1 MLPIAFLSV
10 LLGASLVTALGIN
23 CGGSALCDLGG
34 LGADLGN
41 LLQVVEAVP
50 DGKTFGPGAHIGCA
64 GHLCAFTQ
72 NYDHDITAGTALA
85 KLNNL
90 K

>member
-1 MLPIAFLSV
+1 MLPIAFRSI
-10 LLGASLVTALGIN
+10 LLGASPVTALGIN
-23 CGGSALCDLGG
+23 CGGSAYCDLGG

-50 DGKTFGPGAHIGCA
+50 DGKTFGPCAHIGCA
-64 GHLCAFTQ
+64 GHLCAFTK

-90 K
+90 M